1 MNILTLYAFGPPRL
15 EADSEIVNVERRK
28 ALALIVY
35 LVITRNRFSRDALAT
50 LLWPEQ
56 DRGRA
61 RGALRRLLWEINR
74 SLGEG
79 FLETD
84 GDNVAAHAAVEIWVD
99 VQEFNRC
106 VDKYQSHQHE
116 TLLCDEC
123 KDAILRAAE
132 LYSDDFLAGF
142 TLRDSPEF
150 DEWQFFQTEQLRGE
164 FATSLD
170 LLVRHY
176 GESGNFDQAITL
188 ARRRLKLD
196 PIHEPAHRSLMQLYA
211 WSGQRAAAMRQYAQ
225 CKHVLKEELGITP
238 QAATHQLY
246 EKIKRAP
253 QRVAY
258 LRLLSGPGGTVGERY
273 VLGEATTIGYGQRT
287 NDIHLQ
293 DGYVSKQHAR
303 VDYENGRYVIH
314 DLGSKNGTLLRGERV
329 VTSQPQLLQPSDEL
343 QMGQTHLVFEYAT
356 TGMLNDPDEPHETLQ
371 M

>member
-1 MNILTLYAFGPPRL
+1 MPSLELYAFGPPRI

-35 LVITRNRFSRDALAT
+35 LVTTRNRFSREALAT
-50 LLWPEQ
+50 LLWPEKE
-56 DRGRA
+56 RGRA

-74 SLGEG
+74 SLSEG
-79 FLETD
+79 FLEID
-84 GDNVAAHAAVEIWVD
+84 GDTVGADAAVKIWVD

-116 TLLCDEC
+116 SLLCDEC
-123 KDAILRAAE
+123 KDAILRAAD
-132 LYSDDFLAGF
+132 LYSNDFLAGF

-164 FATSLD
+164 FATCLD

-176 GESGNFDQAITL
+176 GESGNFNQAITF

-196 PIHEPAHRSLMQLYA
+196 PIHEPAHRSLIQLYA
-211 WSGQRAAAMRQYAQ
+211 WSGQRAAAMRQYAR
-225 CKHVLKEELGITP
+225 CKHVLKEELGISP
-238 QAATHQLY
+238 QAATRRLY

-273 VLGEATTIGYGQRT
+273 VLGDATTIGYGQHT

-314 DLGSKNGTLLRGERV
+314 DIGSTNGTKLRDEQV
-329 VTSQPQLLQPSDEL
+329 DKSQPQLLQPGDEL
-343 QMGQTHLVFEYAT
+343 QIGRTHLVFEYAT
-356 TGMLNDPDEPHETLQ
+356 TGILNDPDEPHETLK